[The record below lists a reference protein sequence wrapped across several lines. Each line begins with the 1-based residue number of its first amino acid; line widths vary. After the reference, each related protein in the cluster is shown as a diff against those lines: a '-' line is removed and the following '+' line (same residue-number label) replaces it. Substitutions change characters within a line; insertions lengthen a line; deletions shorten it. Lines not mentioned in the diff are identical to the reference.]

1 MKYDEFKKA
10 VDRIIEDENTMMISV
25 SEEFQCDQTLGFPT
39 SLCVCW
45 EQGKAWLAPSIFL
58 ITELSDDKKQEVLE
72 ACAEYG
78 IRDCKNAEDY
88 DQLLR
93 GLGQDAVDNA
103 WLPNDEE
110 GMVLS

>member
-1 MKYDEFKKA
+1 MKKQKIKYGKDPKAKILRKIIIMKDGNKQEIEEEVPLEEVEEIKPEEEPESKVREKK
-10 VDRIIEDENTMMISV
+10 III
-25 SEEFQCDQTLGFPT
+25 
-39 SLCVCW
+39 
-45 EQGKAWLAPSIFL
+45 K
-58 ITELSDDKKQEVLE
+58 DDKKQEVLE

-93 GLGQDAVDNA
+93 GVGQDAVDNA